1 MKKMVHNV
9 HILCKALYA
18 ICTCIH
24 KFCISFAPKRKSKR
38 KMFSLRTPSQVLT
51 FIPSDSLSIHLYLMN
66 LYLTKIFASDTTPI
80 VEH

>member
-1 MKKMVHNV
+1 
-9 HILCKALYA
+9 
-18 ICTCIH
+18 
-24 KFCISFAPKRKSKR
+24 
-38 KMFSLRTPSQVLT
+38 MFSLRTPSQVLT